1 MPIEGGD
8 WPSSVDQFPLEK
20 KIGQGAFATVYKAH
34 CPAKGNI
41 PVAIKVMDLENI
53 NSSFED
59 IRQEVQMM
67 RMSDHPNILRCYCS
81 FVHECQLWLV
91 MQMMEKGSC
100 LHVMTQAKRMGMGE
114 GMREDWLAYILRES
128 LQGLKYFHDQGQ
140 IHRDVKA
147 GNILLDGQGNVRLA
161 DFGVSG
167 WLINSGDRRQTTK
180 TFVGTPCWMAPEVM
194 EQIDGYDYKADIW
207 SFGITALE
215 LAKGYAPYAHFAP
228 MKVLIMTIQQ
238 EVRIEREGGREGG
251 GEGGIICIYVLA

>member
-1 MPIEGGD
+1 MPIGGGD

-91 MQMMEKGSC
+91 MQMME
-100 LHVMTQAKRMGMGE
+100 
-114 GMREDWLAYILRES
+114 
-128 LQGLKYFHDQGQ
+128 
-140 IHRDVKA
+140 
-147 GNILLDGQGNVRLA
+147 
-161 DFGVSG
+161 
-167 WLINSGDRRQTTK
+167 
-180 TFVGTPCWMAPEVM
+180 
-194 EQIDGYDYKADIW
+194 
-207 SFGITALE
+207 
-215 LAKGYAPYAHFAP
+215 
-228 MKVLIMTIQQ
+228 
-238 EVRIEREGGREGG
+238 
-251 GEGGIICIYVLA
+251 